1 MLRLAPC
8 RQLSL
13 TILLGDC
20 VSRAAPFLW
29 AVFFFFFFSSDMAPL
44 GGMDPLQ
51 WEKQTPI
58 VIIDLRMGV
67 P

>member
-29 AVFFFFFFSSDMAPL
+29 AVFFFFFFFFSSDMAPL
-44 GGMDPLQ
+44 GGMDPLSGRNKRQ
-51 WEKQTPI
+51 
-58 VIIDLRMGV
+58 
-67 P
+67 

>member
-29 AVFFFFFFSSDMAPL
+29 AVFFFFFFFFLA
-44 GGMDPLQ
+44 
-51 WEKQTPI
+51 QTW
-58 VIIDLRMGV
+58 LLWGAWTLFSGRNKRQ
-67 P
+67 